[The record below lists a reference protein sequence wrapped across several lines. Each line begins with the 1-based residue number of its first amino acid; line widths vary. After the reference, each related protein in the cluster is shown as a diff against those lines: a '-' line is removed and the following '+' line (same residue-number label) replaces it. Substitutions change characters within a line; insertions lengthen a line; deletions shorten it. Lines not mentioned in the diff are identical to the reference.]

1 MINHACNLWLTMSVP
16 NCTCALHVSLSCLS
30 IFYSS
35 ESCNV
40 LQSPLVHEC
49 PALTLLIMSPI
60 LSRKW
65 GKTRQHQVFMPLHFE
80 LGSAPPQWQNTPGKQ
95 FKRYYLF
102 WLSALEVLIHSHM
115 AMLMWTCRRKKWW
128 GSHRTK
134 PFTLGWL
141 GRRESGGG

>member
-1 MINHACNLWLTMSVP
+1 M
-16 NCTCALHVSLSCLS
+16 
-30 IFYSS
+30 
-35 ESCNV
+35 
-40 LQSPLVHEC
+40 
-49 PALTLLIMSPI
+49 
-60 LSRKW
+60 
-65 GKTRQHQVFMPLHFE
+65 RQQQVFMPLHFE